1 MGKRLKQI
9 MYYHAHTT
17 AAVYPKKDD
26 NCKDI
31 WITVMEEAT
40 KVTVRKR
47 PFGRA
52 LQEQQRYIL
61 QAMAITVLCTLPG
74 LAKYYSK
81 TPGKSAKWMQS
92 LLTRAGDAPGLRDK
106 VKKHGYSAV
115 ILDYFMV
122 PWMESH
128 PMEVFSDTAPRGEQ
142 NTVSSSVLG
151 TMVNEMYISKAAQ
164 LARQRLRVE
173 QHEAPTIMKPT
184 IHMIKQVTE
193 RKFPSADDELDS
205 LPPIVYMPPMD
216 CQTGAISWDADKKD
230 EQQQRYGATS
240 IFVTVNDVN
249 TGIRYLKRAAS
260 AGVGSVSNAFIKSVF
275 EIGSDEVEL
284 YLTPFVNACISGS
297 IHKWAM
303 ELLLMSRLALIP
315 KPNGDFRPLGIGS
328 AIYRLINTTLS
339 KKVEKEVSMKL
350 QPHQFA
356 VGIRDAGAILH
367 TVAQSVFEA
376 GTADDSTHEDCDI
389 LKIDIANAYN
399 TMRRKCIYQGLLE
412 IEPSLVR
419 WFLLTHNISSDL
431 VHSTGAVVGRC
442 GTGVKQGDPLAS
454 MLFAVGLHKV
464 LVNVHNLVR
473 ERHKDTVYA
482 RAFAYADD
490 FNLVGDVNKLREL
503 LPDVEQMI
511 QTDTGMR
518 IAVHKTNVVLAR
530 DTEHITNPTR
540 SWLTDN
546 DIPHSFDGG
555 DMMGVPFGTNN
566 YVISTVSTKV
576 KEVYEDTHILK
587 YFKHHHKYKILSM
600 CINTRPQYLTRCLDP
615 FKDVDKTFSD
625 FDKHVTSALRT
636 IMMADDD
643 VFQHRIHVMRG
654 LRQSLSGGSMPR
666 LAQHRRYALRKARL
680 NVHRFLTQSDVAVLL
695 VATKK
700 WKSQWMMRRRVFT
713 PTADFDESEF
723 DRTDIRFHLKGHTL
737 GQIPDDAIQ
746 KVKITGEPQYED
758 GESIM
763 ELRRRVDD
771 DWFAFQIWEHQ
782 NEMKSL
788 IQQNHTIIA
797 AQCLSQSCPN
807 SGNAL
812 AWLPTR
818 RNTIKDDMFVSLLR
832 LRFGVP
838 PLWPLPT
845 QQCPCR
851 ERGLP
856 YKLQDEPLHALT
868 CRLTGRRRF
877 LTVRHDKIRDCLA
890 RELQKVDG
898 TTGIAKEPPIGNDE
912 RRADLAVTFAGT
924 RYLLDIAIVCPSTK
938 HMVETH
944 HTHLQPGAAAAHKY
958 AQKMRK
964 YKEDIAAEDQS
975 TTKFL
980 PFVIET
986 GHRIHQPA
994 VEWLDRIAKHSP
1006 RAKTQ
1011 IQQVYSAISRQLMF
1025 SQLNM
1030 IVQFNKQQASQQ

>member
-389 LKIDIANAYN
+389 LKLDIANAYN
-399 TMRRKCIYQGLLE
+399 TMRRKCIYAGLLE
-412 IEPSLVR
+412 LEPSLVR
-419 WFLLTHNISSDL
+419 WFLLTHNVSTDL
-431 VHSTGAVVGRC
+431 VHSTGAVVGKC
-442 GTGVKQGDPLAS
+442 STGVKQGDPLAS

-464 LVNVHNLVR
+464 LTMYTILCVNTTAKLSLLVHSR
-473 ERHKDTVYA
+473 M
-482 RAFAYADD
+482 
-490 FNLVGDVNKLREL
+490 
-503 LPDVEQMI
+503 QMI
-511 QTDTGMR
+511 
-518 IAVHKTNVVLAR
+518 
-530 DTEHITNPTR
+530 
-540 SWLTDN
+540 LT
-546 DIPHSFDGG
+546 
-555 DMMGVPFGTNN
+555 
-566 YVISTVSTKV
+566 
-576 KEVYEDTHILK
+576 
-587 YFKHHHKYKILSM
+587 
-600 CINTRPQYLTRCLDP
+600 
-615 FKDVDKTFSD
+615 
-625 FDKHVTSALRT
+625 
-636 IMMADDD
+636 
-643 VFQHRIHVMRG
+643 
-654 LRQSLSGGSMPR
+654 
-666 LAQHRRYALRKARL
+666 
-680 NVHRFLTQSDVAVLL
+680 
-695 VATKK
+695 
-700 WKSQWMMRRRVFT
+700 
-713 PTADFDESEF
+713 
-723 DRTDIRFHLKGHTL
+723 
-737 GQIPDDAIQ
+737 
-746 KVKITGEPQYED
+746 
-758 GESIM
+758 
-763 ELRRRVDD
+763 
-771 DWFAFQIWEHQ
+771 
-782 NEMKSL
+782 
-788 IQQNHTIIA
+788 
-797 AQCLSQSCPN
+797 
-807 SGNAL
+807 
-812 AWLPTR
+812 
-818 RNTIKDDMFVSLLR
+818 
-832 LRFGVP
+832 
-838 PLWPLPT
+838 
-845 QQCPCR
+845 
-851 ERGLP
+851 
-856 YKLQDEPLHALT
+856 
-868 CRLTGRRRF
+868 
-877 LTVRHDKIRDCLA
+877 
-890 RELQKVDG
+890 
-898 TTGIAKEPPIGNDE
+898 
-912 RRADLAVTFAGT
+912 
-924 RYLLDIAIVCPSTK
+924 
-938 HMVETH
+938 
-944 HTHLQPGAAAAHKY
+944 
-958 AQKMRK
+958 
-964 YKEDIAAEDQS
+964 
-975 TTKFL
+975 
-980 PFVIET
+980 
-986 GHRIHQPA
+986 
-994 VEWLDRIAKHSP
+994 
-1006 RAKTQ
+1006 
-1011 IQQVYSAISRQLMF
+1011 
-1025 SQLNM
+1025 
-1030 IVQFNKQQASQQ
+1030 